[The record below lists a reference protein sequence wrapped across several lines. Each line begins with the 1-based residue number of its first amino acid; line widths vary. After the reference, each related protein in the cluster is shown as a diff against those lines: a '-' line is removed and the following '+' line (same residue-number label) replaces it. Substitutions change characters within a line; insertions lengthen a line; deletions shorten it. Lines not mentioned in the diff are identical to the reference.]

1 MTLEQELLDIKK
13 KIDAAKTEKA
23 QIEGALT
30 QLMERLKS
38 EFQLSSVE
46 EAEEKLAQLK
56 EESSKLQGEID
67 LGMKTLREKYKI

>member
-38 EFQLSSVE
+38 EFQLTSIE
-46 EAEEKLAQLK
+46 KAEKALAELK
-56 EESSKLQGEID
+56 KETARLQEDLD
-67 LGMKTLREKYKI
+67 LGMKALREKYKI